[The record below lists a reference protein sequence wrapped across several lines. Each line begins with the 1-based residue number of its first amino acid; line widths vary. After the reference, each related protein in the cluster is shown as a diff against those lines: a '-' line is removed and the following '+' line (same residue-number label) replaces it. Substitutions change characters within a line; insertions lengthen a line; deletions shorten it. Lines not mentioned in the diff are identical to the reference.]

1 MHESSSQSLYLHR
14 TPIQRQE
21 IHIRNQVIYQRQYKA
36 EMTYLSFP

>member
-21 IHIRNQVIYQRQYKA
+21 KHIIKKVIYQRQYKA